1 MDPNPLANVTEAEPR
16 KSVTTSSPAVIAV
29 IAAVI
34 SLLGVVALVRHTGW
48 TTLVVLQAVVFLVVA
63 TVIDLRELRIP
74 NRLNLGFALLSSL
87 SVLIAG
93 VATEDMGS
101 VGRAIL
107 AGFVAFAA
115 FLALHILSPG
125 GLGGGDVKLAYGI
138 GVTLG
143 WFSWSTLLWGLMIA
157 AVLNGVAAVALA
169 ILLRS
174 RRAELPF
181 GPSLAVGAMAALAFV
196 A

>member
-1 MDPNPLANVTEAEPR
+1 MDHNPDSTVSEARPR
-16 KSVTTSSPAVIAV
+16 TSLTTSSPAVIVV
-29 IAAVI
+29 IAT
-34 SLLGVVALVRHTGW
+34 VVAGFSVIALARHTGW
-48 TTLVVLQAVVFLVVA
+48 VSLVIVQAAVFLVIA

-74 NRLNLGFALLSSL
+74 NQLNLAFALLSTL

-93 VATEDMGS
+93 VATEQLGP
-101 VGRAIL
+101 VGRAVL
-107 AGFVAFAA
+107 AGFVVFAA

-143 WFSWSTLLWGLMIA
+143 WFSWSVLLWGLMIA

-169 ILLRS
+169 VALRS

-181 GPSLAVGAMAALAFV
+181 GPSLAVGTMAALALI

>member
-1 MDPNPLANVTEAEPR
+1 MDPSPQASVSEAEPR
-16 KSVTTSSPAVIAV
+16 TAATTSSPAVIAV
-29 IAAVI
+29 IATVI
-34 SLLGVVALVRHTGW
+34 VLFGLAALARHTGW
-48 TTLVVLQAVVFLVVA
+48 ATLVVLQAVVFLVVA

-74 NRLNLGFALLSSL
+74 NRLNLGFALISTL

-93 VATEDMGS
+93 VATDDMGS
-101 VGRAIL
+101 VGRAVL

-125 GLGGGDVKLAYGI
+125 GLGGGDVKLAFGI

-157 AVLNGVAAVALA
+157 AVLNGIAAVGLA
-169 ILLRS
+169 IALRS

-181 GPSLAVGAMAALAFV
+181 GPSLAVGAMAALAIFG
-196 A
+196 

>member
-1 MDPNPLANVTEAEPR
+1 MDQTPHNTVSEAEPR
-16 KSVTTSSPAVIAV
+16 TAVTTNSPALTIVISGV
-29 IAAVI
+29 IAAF
-34 SLLGVVALVRHTGW
+34 GAVALMRHTGW
-48 TTLVVLQAVVFLVVA
+48 TTLVVLQAVIFLLVA

-74 NRLNLGFALLSSL
+74 NRLNLGFALISSL

-93 VATEDMGS
+93 IATEDMGS
-101 VGRAIL
+101 VGRAVL

-115 FLALHILSPG
+115 FLALHVLSPG

-143 WFSWSTLLWGLMIA
+143 WFSWSVLLWGLMIA

-169 ILLRS
+169 VALRS

-181 GPSLAVGAMAALAFV
+181 GPSLAVGAMAALAIL

>member
-1 MDPNPLANVTEAEPR
+1 MDPSTESAVSESEPR
-16 KSVTTSSPAVIAV
+16 TSVTTSSPALIAV
-29 IAAVI
+29 ITAVI
-34 SLLGVVALVRHTGW
+34 TVFGLIALVRHTGW
-48 TTLVVLQAVVFLVVA
+48 MTLVVLQAVVFLIAA
-63 TVIDLRELRIP
+63 TIVDLRELRIP
-74 NRLNLGFALLSSL
+74 NRLNLGFALLSTL

-101 VGRAIL
+101 VGRAVL

-157 AVLNGVAAVALA
+157 AVLNGVAAVGLA

-181 GPSLAVGAMAALAFV
+181 GPSLAVGATAALALV